1 MSHSILMPL
10 INSPFA
16 LGGAQACAESFADAD
31 ERAIAMAELAY
42 FQGRPEDAAALSR
55 PYLESP
61 DVALRSSACFIFA
74 YASLPLGQ
82 VAQTRYALDVLE
94 RQAQTASEGSRPA
107 AIFARDAAFSLLHLD
122 VPDALAANDL
132 SQKSLMP
139 RLGEGVKLFLSYVR
153 AHQAYLAGDYAYSL
167 GIAEGALGM
176 ATALRPIPALYLHL
190 VCCMDAMSLKKVA
203 YAKELFHRAWSLA
216 APDGLIQGLAEHHG
230 LLGGLI
236 ETCIKPVDPVLYR
249 RIIDITYRFSAGW
262 RRVHNSRTGE
272 DVADNL
278 STTEFS
284 IAMLVNRGW
293 SVREVADFLDISQN
307 TVKTHLKGVYQKL
320 GITSRKEL
328 ASFMLR

>member
-1 MSHSILMPL
+1 MPRAILMPL
-10 INSPFA
+10 VNSPFA
-16 LGGAQACAESFADAD
+16 LGEAQRCAESFADAD

-55 PYLESP
+55 PYLEAP

-94 RQAQTASEGSRPA
+94 RQAQTASEGDRPA
-107 AIFARDAAFSLLHLD
+107 AVFARDAAFSLLHLD
-122 VPDALAANDL
+122 VPDPLVANDP
-132 SQKSLMP
+132 SLQSLTP
-139 RLGEGVKLFLSYVR
+139 RLGEGVRLFLSYVR

-176 ATALRPIPALYLHL
+176 ATTLRPIPALYLHL
-190 VCCMDAMSLKKVA
+190 VCCMDAMSLKQVA

-216 APDGLIQGLAEHHG
+216 APDGFIQGLAEHHG

-262 RRVHNSRTGE
+262 RRVHNPRTGE

-293 SVREVADFLDISQN
+293 TVREVAEFLDISQN

-320 GITSRKEL
+320 GITSRKGL
-328 ASFMLR
+328 SGFMLR

>member
-10 INSPFA
+10 VNSPFA
-16 LGGAQACAESFADAD
+16 LGEAQRCAESFADPD

-55 PYLESP
+55 PYLEAP

-94 RQAQTASEGSRPA
+94 HQAQAASEKDRPA
-107 AIFARDAAFSLLHLD
+107 AVFARDAAFSLLHLD

-132 SQKSLMP
+132 SRQSLMP
-139 RLGEGVKLFLSYVR
+139 RLGEGVKLFLSYVQ

-176 ATALRPIPALYLHL
+176 ATALRPIPTLYLHL

-216 APDGLIQGLAEHHG
+216 APDGLIQGLADCIAARE
-230 LLGGLI
+230 LIKIKVLENSEYSAREAADALCEALGCECVQVIGR
-236 ETCIKPVDPVLYR
+236 KFVL
-249 RIIDITYRFSAGW
+249 FKQKKKESAF
-262 RRVHNSRTGE
+262 
-272 DVADNL
+272 DA
-278 STTEFS
+278 
-284 IAMLVNRGW
+284 I
-293 SVREVADFLDISQN
+293 
-307 TVKTHLKGVYQKL
+307 
-320 GITSRKEL
+320 L
-328 ASFMLR
+328 AK

>member
-1 MSHSILMPL
+1 MSHVIRMPL
-10 INSPFA
+10 VNSPFA
-16 LGGAQACAESFADAD
+16 LGEAQRCAESFADAD

-55 PYLESP
+55 PYLEAP

-94 RQAQTASEGSRPA
+94 RQAQTASEKDRPA

-132 SQKSLMP
+132 SHQSLMP

-236 ETCIKPVDPVLYR
+236 ETCIKPVDPALYR

-262 RRVHNSRTGE
+262 RRVHNPRTGE

-293 SVREVADFLDISQN
+293 SVREVAEFLDISQN

-328 ASFMLR
+328 SGFMLR